1 MKIYVAAFNHTT
13 FSIIAANL
21 SDAIQ
26 CAKELAGPG
35 AIFLSCIQREEW

>member
-1 MKIYVAAFNHTT
+1 MKIYVATFNHTT

-26 CAKELAGPG
+26 CAKELTGPG
-35 AIFLSCIQREEW
+35 AIFLSCIQRDEW